1 MKQLLKKNIKRK
13 KRIAK
18 KEEKKKTMK
27 LQSKKTKA

>member
-18 KEEKKKTMK
+18 REEKKKMIK